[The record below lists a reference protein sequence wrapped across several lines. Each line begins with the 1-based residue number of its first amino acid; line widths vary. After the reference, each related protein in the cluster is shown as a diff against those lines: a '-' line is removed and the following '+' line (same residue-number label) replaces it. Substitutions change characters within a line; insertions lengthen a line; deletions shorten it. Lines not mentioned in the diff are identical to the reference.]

1 MACSRYS
8 DVLENLVIDLPQQLH
23 VNFVDLKGIAVLAKS
38 DRLQILCSG
47 ARRRCSNSPGST
59 NLTGQEIPMDA
70 RTVNNLPPTAT
81 HGAVCCLMAIELSK
95 KSWIVAVNTPLSDK
109 ISNHTV
115 KGWKELLELIDKIRS
130 RVGRELK
137 RPAEFIS
144 CYEAGYDGFRLHRLL
159 EENGVRN
166 YVIDPA
172 SVQVDRCARR
182 VKTDNVDVTKLL
194 RSLMAYLRGEPKVWS
209 VVRVP
214 SVTEEDDR
222 RLHRERDRLINERV
236 QHVNRIKGL
245 CAVHGIYDYEPLRPN
260 RLARLEQLRA
270 AGKRELPPRVKAEI
284 ARELQRLELVLNM
297 IKTIE
302 TERDAIASAGKSS
315 THANAKKIQN
325 LTRLKSIGPEIGTTL
340 VGEVFYRQFNNRQ
353 QLGSYVGLTPSHFQ
367 SGPLSRDQGISK
379 AGNPKARTVM
389 IELAWLWL
397 RHQPNSPLSIW
408 FRERVGTAKGRI
420 RRIAIVAVAR
430 KLLIALWRYLETG
443 VVPTATVLKV

>member
-1 MACSRYS
+1 
-8 DVLENLVIDLPQQLH
+8 
-23 VNFVDLKGIAVLAKS
+23 
-38 DRLQILCSG
+38 
-47 ARRRCSNSPGST
+47 
-59 NLTGQEIPMDA
+59 MDA

-144 CYEAGYDGFRLHRLL
+144 CYEAGYDGFWLHRRL

-166 YVIDPA
+166 CVIDPA
-172 SVQVDRCARR
+172 SLQVDRRARR

-214 SVTEEDDR
+214 TVAEEDDR

-245 CAVHGIYDYEPLRPN
+245 CAVHGVYHYEPLRLD
-260 RLARLEQLRA
+260 RMKRLEQLRT
-270 AGKRELPPRVKAEI
+270 GDERELPPRVKAEI
-284 ARELQRLELVLNM
+284 RRELRRLELVLQM
-297 IKTIE
+297 IKVIE
-302 TERDAIASAGKSS
+302 KERNAMALGKATS
-315 THANAKKIQN
+315 TYGHAKKVQQLVKIG
-325 LTRLKSIGPEIGTTL
+325 SIGPEIATVL

-353 QLGSYVGLTPSHFQ
+353 QVGSYVGLTPSHFQ
-367 SGPLSRDQGISK
+367 SGASSRDQGISK
-379 AGNPKARTVM
+379 AGNPKARTIM
-389 IELAWLWL
+389 LELAWFWI
-397 RHQPNSPLSIW
+397 RYQPNSPLTIW

-420 RRIAIVAVAR
+420 RRIAIVAMAR
-430 KLLIALWRYLETG
+430 KLLIALWRYVETG
-443 VVPTATVLKV
+443 VVPTGAKLKTSNR

>member
-1 MACSRYS
+1 
-8 DVLENLVIDLPQQLH
+8 
-23 VNFVDLKGIAVLAKS
+23 
-38 DRLQILCSG
+38 
-47 ARRRCSNSPGST
+47 
-59 NLTGQEIPMDA
+59 MDA

-109 ISNHTV
+109 ISYHTV

-144 CYEAGYDGFRLHRLL
+144 CYEAGYDGFWLHRLL

-172 SVQVDRCARR
+172 SLQVDRRARR

-194 RSLMAYLRGEPKVWS
+194 RSLMACLRGEPKVWS

-214 SVTEEDDR
+214 TVAEEDDR

-245 CAVHGIYDYEPLRPN
+245 CAVHGVYHYEPLRLD
-260 RLARLEQLRA
+260 RMKRLEQLRT
-270 AGKRELPPRVKAEI
+270 GDERELPPRVKAEI
-284 ARELQRLELVLNM
+284 RRELRRLELVLQM
-297 IKTIE
+297 IKVIE
-302 TERDAIASAGKSS
+302 KERNAMALGKATS
-315 THANAKKIQN
+315 TYGNANKVQQLVKIG
-325 LTRLKSIGPEIGTTL
+325 SIGPEIATVL

-353 QLGSYVGLTPSHFQ
+353 QVGSYVGLTPSHFQ
-367 SGPLSRDQGISK
+367 SGASSRDQGISK
-379 AGNPKARTVM
+379 AGNPKARTIM
-389 IELAWLWL
+389 LELAWFWI
-397 RHQPNSPLSIW
+397 RYQPNSPLTIW

-420 RRIAIVAVAR
+420 RRIAIVAMAR
-430 KLLIALWRYLETG
+430 KLLIALWRYVETG
-443 VVPTATVLKV
+443 VVPTGAKLKTSNR